1 MPVDIQTLGPAR
13 FPGLMAV
20 QKAVA
25 NGLVFNQTFN
35 KTQADFHTSLSLSNK
50 NGMGI
55 KKKKQNKTDDI
66 PNLLSP

>member
-1 MPVDIQTLGPAR
+1 MGPAR

-35 KTQADFHTSLSLSNK
+35 KMQADFHTSLSLSNK

-55 KKKKQNKTDDI
+55 KKQNKTDDI

>member
-1 MPVDIQTLGPAR
+1 
-13 FPGLMAV
+13 MAV

-35 KTQADFHTSLSLSNK
+35 KMQADFHTSLSLSNK

-55 KKKKQNKTDDI
+55 KKQNKTDDI